1 MIRCRSAERGTSV
14 SAEARISR
22 ERESFRQEPVSSA
35 GDVSVIFK
43 LPPPTQK
50 KGMGQLSLELSR
62 AQRGV
67 VNCHLS
73 SVGEKGGCHLVR
85 VVAVHLPP

>member
-1 MIRCRSAERGTSV
+1 MSDVQESRGER
-14 SAEARISR
+14 
-22 ERESFRQEPVSSA
+22 RQPGAAQPQIANRLELAAA
-35 GDVSVIFK
+35 GSVIFK